1 MHFLG
6 GKSTLIN
13 LLLRFYDPTAGE
25 ILLDGR
31 ALSSLCLKDVRK
43 LYGVVQQQSEIFG
56 GE

>member
-25 ILLDGR
+25 ILLDGQ